1 MKRLLLMLVLW
12 AAAVLPL
19 RAQNDDALPALVQLL
34 GQSDDPQFQ
43 LDLLKGMSEGL
54 KGRRGVAMPAGWEAV
69 SAKLAKSPSAP
80 VRELAQ
86 SLSLTFGSRAA
97 LAALRVLLADPKAE
111 ADARQQ
117 ALAALLAA
125 KDPALP
131 ATLQTL
137 LRDAAARGSALR
149 ALASYDDART
159 PAAVLEVYGSLP
171 VAERKDALNTL
182 AARTPFA
189 QALLA
194 AMVSGQVP
202 KSDLM
207 ADVVRQLR
215 SLKNAEV
222 NAQLEKIWGV
232 ARESGEDKL
241 KEIAKYKT
249 LLGAGP
255 AGEPARGRAVFT
267 RTCQQCHLL
276 FGEGGK
282 IGPDLTGSNR
292 ADLDYL
298 LQNILDPNAVIPND
312 YRTSTL
318 ETKDD
323 RSITGIVT
331 KQDGT
336 AVTIVTPNDT
346 LVIPRGEVKSL
357 TPGEL
362 SMMPEGILQ
371 ALTAAEVRDLVAY
384 LRGAAQVPLAK

>member
-1 MKRLLLMLVLW
+1 MKRLLLMFVLL
-12 AAAVLPL
+12 AAVLPL
-19 RAQNDDALPALVQLL
+19 RAQNEDALPALVQLL

-43 LDLLKGMSEGL
+43 LDLLKGMGEGL
-54 KGRRGVAMPAGWEAV
+54 KGRRGVAMPAGWEDV
-69 SAKLAKSPSAP
+69 SAKLAKSPNAQ

-97 LAALRVLLADPKAE
+97 LAALRERLADPKAE
-111 ADARQQ
+111 PPARQQ
-117 ALAALLAA
+117 ALVALLAA

-131 ATLQTL
+131 ATLQSL
-137 LRDAAARGSALR
+137 LRDVAVRGPALR
-149 ALASYDDART
+149 ALASYDDAKT
-159 PAAVLEVYGSLP
+159 PAAVLAAYASLP

-194 AMVSGQVP
+194 AIASGQVP
-202 KSDLM
+202 KADLM

-215 SLKNAEV
+215 NLKNADV
-222 NAQLEKIWGV
+222 NTQLEKIWGV

-241 KEIAKYKT
+241 KEFAKYQT
-249 LLGAGP
+249 MIAAGP
-255 AGEPARGRAVFT
+255 AGDPSRGRAVFT
-267 RTCQQCHLL
+267 RTCQQCHML

-282 IGPDLTGSNR
+282 VGPDITGSNR
-292 ADLDYL
+292 ADVDYL

-312 YRTSTL
+312 YRTSTI

-331 KQDGT
+331 RQDAT

-357 TPGEL
+357 TPGEF

-384 LRGAAQVPLAK
+384 LRGAGQVPLAK

>member
-1 MKRLLLMLVLW
+1 MPPCAGRPCARSPPMMTPDAGGGAGGLRF
-12 AAAVLPL
+12 AARRGAEG
-19 RAQNDDALPALVQLL
+19 RAEHAGGARPVRPGAARRHGVGPGAEVRFD
-34 GQSDDPQFQ
+34 
-43 LDLLKGMSEGL
+43 
-54 KGRRGVAMPAGWEAV
+54 GRRGAAVAQFE
-69 SAKLAKSPSAP
+69 K
-80 VRELAQ
+80 
-86 SLSLTFGSRAA
+86 
-97 LAALRVLLADPKAE
+97 
-111 ADARQQ
+111 
-117 ALAALLAA
+117 
-125 KDPALP
+125 
-131 ATLQTL
+131 
-137 LRDAAARGSALR
+137 RGSER
-149 ALASYDDART
+149 A
-159 PAAVLEVYGSLP
+159 VG
-171 VAERKDALNTL
+171 
-182 AARTPFA
+182 
-189 QALLA
+189 
-194 AMVSGQVP
+194 
-202 KSDLM
+202 
-207 ADVVRQLR
+207 
-215 SLKNAEV
+215 
-222 NAQLEKIWGV
+222 KIWGV

-282 IGPDLTGSNR
+282 IGPDITGSNR

-371 ALTAAEVRDLVAY
+371 VLTGAEVRDLVAY
-384 LRGAAQVPLAK
+384 LRGTGQVPAAK

>member
-1 MKRLLLMLVLW
+1 MKRFLLMLALL
-12 AAAVLPL
+12 AAVPPL
-19 RAQNDDALPALVQLL
+19 RAQNDDALPALVELL

-43 LDLLKGMSEGL
+43 LDLLKGMGDGL

-69 SAKLAKSPSAP
+69 SARLAKSPNP
-80 VRELAQ
+80 QVRELAQ

-97 LAALRVLLADPKAE
+97 LASLRELLADRKAE
-111 ADARQQ
+111 PTVRQK

-131 ATLQTL
+131 AALQPL
-137 LRDAAARGSALR
+137 LRDAAVRGPALR
-149 ALASYDDART
+149 ALAAYDDAKT
-159 PAAVLEVYGSLP
+159 PAAVLDAYRTLT

-182 AARTPFA
+182 AARVPFA

-194 AMVSGQVP
+194 AIASGKVP
-202 KSDLM
+202 RSDLM

-215 SLKNAEV
+215 NLKDADV
-222 NAQLEKIWGV
+222 NTQLEKIWGV

-241 KEIAKYKT
+241 KEISKYKAMIAS
-249 LLGAGP
+249 GSAGDP
-255 AGEPARGRAVFT
+255 PRGRAVFS
-267 RTCQQCHLL
+267 RTCLQCHTM

-282 IGPDLTGSNR
+282 IGPDITGSNR

-312 YRTSTL
+312 YRSSTL

-331 KQDGT
+331 KQDAT

-357 TPGEL
+357 TPSEF

-371 ALTAAEVRDLVAY
+371 ALNAAEVRDLVAY

>member
-1 MKRLLLMLVLW
+1 MKRLLLMFALL
-12 AAAVLPL
+12 AAVLPL

-43 LDLLKGMSEGL
+43 LDLLKGMGEGL
-54 KGRRGVAMPAGWEAV
+54 KGRRGVAMPAGWEDV
-69 SAKLAKSPSAP
+69 SEKLAKSPNAQ

-97 LAALRVLLADPKAE
+97 LAALRERLADPKAE
-111 ADARQQ
+111 PTARQQ
-117 ALAALLAA
+117 ALVALLAA

-131 ATLQTL
+131 ATLQSL
-137 LRDAAARGSALR
+137 LRDVAVRGPALR
-149 ALASYDDART
+149 ALASYDDAKT
-159 PAAVLEVYGSLP
+159 PAAVLDAYASLP

-182 AARTPFA
+182 AARVPFA

-194 AMVSGQVP
+194 AIASGQVP
-202 KSDLM
+202 KADLM

-215 SLKNAEV
+215 NLKNADV
-222 NAQLEKIWGV
+222 NTQLEKIWGV

-249 LLGAGP
+249 MIEAGP
-255 AGEPARGRAVFT
+255 AGDPSRGRAVFT
-267 RTCQQCHLL
+267 RTCQQCHML

-282 IGPDLTGSNR
+282 VGPDITGSNR
-292 ADLDYL
+292 ADVDYL

-312 YRTSTL
+312 YRTSTI

-331 KQDGT
+331 RQDAT

-346 LVIPRGEVKSL
+346 LVIPRGEVKLL
-357 TPGEL
+357 TPGEF

-384 LRGAAQVPLAK
+384 LRGAGQVPVAK